1 MTFSARTLLKSPRMA
16 GDIYLKSMDRIVDLI
31 TPYVRECVE
40 DGSIAP
46 CNPEDL
52 AQVLCILVNMWIG
65 IRFSTMTLDQMVSK
79 FTLLA
84 DMPEGIGAPVID
96 DRGIRAAVLLHAH
109 LKNNPLT
116 AAGKESAQEKLD
128 QEQN

>member
-1 MTFSARTLLKSPRMA
+1 MA

-84 DMPEGIGAPVID
+84 DMPEGIGAPVIN